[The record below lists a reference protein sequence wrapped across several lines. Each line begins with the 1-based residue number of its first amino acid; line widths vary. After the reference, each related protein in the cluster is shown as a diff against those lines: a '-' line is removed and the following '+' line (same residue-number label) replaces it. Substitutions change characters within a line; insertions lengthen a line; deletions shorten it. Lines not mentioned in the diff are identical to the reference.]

1 MSMFSIFHSLQ
12 PQADDFECALS
23 SHWLWRSQDLPELW
37 TQDESQVQ
45 MEVTVESRPKFP
57 QQGLLRNKAGRVG
70 IANSHRCRKAQD
82 NGWGAGE
89 GPFSTFICVSS
100 QAYLLKR
107 GHCCL
112 NPVTELVNSRRPPLK
127 VADGPWWKDYPPI
140 ALPRHQEYKTVAT
153 LSGAW
158 RTKYRKLQWSCN
170 SERGVWTPVGISKV
184 LAMIWVLTSLSGQI
198 RLKLMT
204 PLCFLLH
211 WNSQTVCFF
220 CVWMLCEG
228 QQGLGP
234 PFLLSPLSCCCLHV
248 AVNVKKKKR
257 KKEKRRQKWNDTGS
271 KLHHSGMVTTVT
283 FSARRKISLKDLRGK
298 NAKLGGKEKKNPT

>member
-12 PQADDFECALS
+12 PQADDFERALS

-70 IANSHRCRKAQD
+70 IANSHRCRKAQG

-100 QAYLLKR
+100 HAYLFKEGSLLPKSSYWT
-107 GHCCL
+107 CQFKET
-112 NPVTELVNSRRPPLK
+112 PSLK
-127 VADGPWWKDYPPI
+127 VADRPWWKDCPPI

-158 RTKYRKLQWSCN
+158 RTKYRRLQWSCN
-170 SERGVWTPVGISKV
+170 SERGFELFSRNKQ
-184 LAMIWVLTSLSGQI
+184 SLGNDLGADF
-198 RLKLMT
+198 LK
-204 PLCFLLH
+204 
-211 WNSQTVCFF
+211 
-220 CVWMLCEG
+220 
-228 QQGLGP
+228 GP
-234 PFLLSPLSCCCLHV
+234 
-248 AVNVKKKKR
+248 N
-257 KKEKRRQKWNDTGS
+257 
-271 KLHHSGMVTTVT
+271 
-283 FSARRKISLKDLRGK
+283 
-298 NAKLGGKEKKNPT
+298 